1 MNTDILFYN
10 SKNIKMK
17 IEFKFE
23 LNIQQMVKLVGA
35 ISFLLLLLL

>member
-1 MNTDILFYN
+1 
-10 SKNIKMK
+10 MK

-23 LNIQQMVKLVGA
+23 LDIQQLVKLVGA

>member
-1 MNTDILFYN
+1 
-10 SKNIKMK
+10 MK

-23 LNIQQMVKLVGA
+23 LDIQQLAKLVGA